1 MEVQV
6 IEKIQ
11 GRIDRATGLKI
22 NTRLRV
28 AAYARVSTDSED
40 QLNSFESQVK
50 YYNEKI
56 NKNNEW
62 LFVEVYADESIS
74 GTQDYKRSNFMR
86 MIQDSLNGK
95 IDLILTKSI
104 SRFARNTLDT
114 LKYVRMLKEKNVAIL
129 FEEENINTLEMA
141 GELLLTILSSVAQ
154 QESETISSHVKLG
167 LKMKQQRGE
176 LIGYNGCLGYTY
188 DKESK
193 SISVN
198 EEEAEIVRYI
208 FNRYAQGVG
217 SSIIAKELTNMKY
230 QTPKGLTVWSDSTV
244 RRILKNEKYKGDV
257 LQGKTYTTDPITH
270 KRVVNMGEENQYY
283 IKEHHQAIIEP
294 ELFDKVQQ
302 ILEKRAGSR
311 EKGKRKGN
319 YSRKYPFS
327 SRIYCGFCGT
337 VLTRRNWNSGTKN
350 AAPVWHCMNFV
361 KRGKTECPKC
371 KAIKETII
379 ENCFIEAY
387 KILCS
392 DKGDIVEKFI
402 NRMNNIITENSSDK
416 LIENIEL
423 EKKKLNSKM
432 NKLIDLSLDNAI
444 DRDTFLERKEKLQTQ
459 IEQLNMKQE
468 KLMLDERNNTNRKLS
483 LSKIRKFFET
493 GEIVTEFDKDA
504 FEILIKQV
512 IVGGYDEKEN
522 TDPHAITFV
531 LKNDNFINSKEYLQ
545 SSYNVGKLN
554 LQESNHPCGVLLG
567 AISTRFDTIAQFTA
581 FEDFVSF
588 EKKSKNKVKRV
599 ENRKIKVTIE
609 VNMVCG
615 VVK

>member
-11 GRIDRATGLKI
+11 GRIDRTTGLQI
-22 NTRLRV
+22 NRKLKV

-56 NKNNEW
+56 TKNIEW
-62 LFVEVYADESIS
+62 SFVEVYADESIS

-86 MIQDSLNGK
+86 MIQDSMNGK

-154 QESETISSHVKLG
+154 QESETISSHVLEMAGELLLTILSSVAQQESETISSHVKLG

-188 DKESK
+188 DKENK
-193 SISVN
+193 SISIN
-198 EEEAEIVRYI
+198 QEEAKIVKYI

-217 SSIIAKELTNMKY
+217 SSIIARELTNMKY
-230 QTPKGLTVWSDSTV
+230 LTPKGLTRWSDSTV

-270 KRVVNMGEENQYY
+270 KRVINMGEENQYY
-283 IKEHHQAIIEP
+283 IKEHHTAIIEP

-311 EKGKRKGN
+311 SKGKRRGN

-337 VLTRRNWNSGTKN
+337 VLTRRNWNSKTKN
-350 AAPVWHCMNFV
+350 ETPVWHCMNFV
-361 KRGKTECPKC
+361 KRGKQECPKC
-371 KAIKETII
+371 KAMRETVI
-379 ENCFIEAY
+379 ENCFVDAY

-392 DKGDIVEKFI
+392 NKVNIVIKFI
-402 NRMNNIITENSSDK
+402 TR
-416 LIENIEL
+416 
-423 EKKKLNSKM
+423 
-432 NKLIDLSLDNAI
+432 
-444 DRDTFLERKEKLQTQ
+444 
-459 IEQLNMKQE
+459 
-468 KLMLDERNNTNRKLS
+468 
-483 LSKIRKFFET
+483 
-493 GEIVTEFDKDA
+493 
-504 FEILIKQV
+504 
-512 IVGGYDEKEN
+512 
-522 TDPHAITFV
+522 
-531 LKNDNFINSKEYLQ
+531 INS
-545 SSYNVGKLN
+545 
-554 LQESNHPCGVLLG
+554 
-567 AISTRFDTIAQFTA
+567 II
-581 FEDFVSF
+581 
-588 EKKSKNKVKRV
+588 
-599 ENRKIKVTIE
+599 
-609 VNMVCG
+609 
-615 VVK
+615 

>member
-56 NKNNEW
+56 KKNNEW

-167 LKMKQQRGE
+167 LKMKQKRGE
-176 LIGYNGCLGYTY
+176 LIGYNGCLGYNY

-198 EEEAEIVRYI
+198 EEEAEIVKYI

-217 SSIIAKELTNMKY
+217 SSIIAKELTNMK
-230 QTPKGLTVWSDSTV
+230 
-244 RRILKNEKYKGDV
+244 
-257 LQGKTYTTDPITH
+257 
-270 KRVVNMGEENQYY
+270 
-283 IKEHHQAIIEP
+283 
-294 ELFDKVQQ
+294 
-302 ILEKRAGSR
+302 
-311 EKGKRKGN
+311 
-319 YSRKYPFS
+319 
-327 SRIYCGFCGT
+327 
-337 VLTRRNWNSGTKN
+337 
-350 AAPVWHCMNFV
+350 
-361 KRGKTECPKC
+361 
-371 KAIKETII
+371 
-379 ENCFIEAY
+379 
-387 KILCS
+387 
-392 DKGDIVEKFI
+392 
-402 NRMNNIITENSSDK
+402 
-416 LIENIEL
+416 
-423 EKKKLNSKM
+423 
-432 NKLIDLSLDNAI
+432 
-444 DRDTFLERKEKLQTQ
+444 
-459 IEQLNMKQE
+459 
-468 KLMLDERNNTNRKLS
+468 
-483 LSKIRKFFET
+483 
-493 GEIVTEFDKDA
+493 
-504 FEILIKQV
+504 
-512 IVGGYDEKEN
+512 
-522 TDPHAITFV
+522 
-531 LKNDNFINSKEYLQ
+531 
-545 SSYNVGKLN
+545 
-554 LQESNHPCGVLLG
+554 
-567 AISTRFDTIAQFTA
+567 
-581 FEDFVSF
+581 
-588 EKKSKNKVKRV
+588 
-599 ENRKIKVTIE
+599 
-609 VNMVCG
+609 
-615 VVK
+615 